1 MPARNAK
8 GRFVKSG
15 GSRSK
20 SRRRSGGGGT
30 KALVIQERISVSRPR
45 RSSAPAVYTKKRKGG
60 HRRRHHHSRVTPAK
74 LIGTALVLGSAAET
88 ANGPLGGTL
97 FNLVQKLPGQKTF
110 GGAVTAG
117 LYAGALSYTKFGGR
131 GWWGPL
137 LRCAGI
143 VGVVGAGLK
152 IGAAGTKF
160 QWLGGDAGQ
169 ADPYMHVR

>member
-1 MPARNAK
+1 MATRNAK
-8 GRFVKSG
+8 GQFVK
-15 GSRSK
+15 
-20 SRRRSGGGGT
+20 RSGGKSKARRAGGGGG
-30 KALVIQERISVSRPR
+30 ALVIQERISVARRPA
-45 RSSAPAVYTKKRKGG
+45 SSPATRGGGGGKKAKG
-60 HRRRHHHSRVTPAK
+60 HRRRHHHSRVTAAK

-88 ANGPLGGTL
+88 QNGPLGATL
-97 FNLVQKLPGQKTF
+97 YNLVAKLPGQKTF

-117 LYAGALSYTKFGGR
+117 LYAGALSYTKIGSR

-152 IGAAGTKF
+152 IGAQGTKF
-160 QWLGGDAGQ
+160 QWLGEAGQ